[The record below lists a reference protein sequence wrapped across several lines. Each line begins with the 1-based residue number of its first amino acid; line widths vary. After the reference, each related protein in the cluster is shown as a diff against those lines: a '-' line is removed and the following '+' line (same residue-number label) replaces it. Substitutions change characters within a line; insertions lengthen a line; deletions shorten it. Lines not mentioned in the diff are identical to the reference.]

1 VIYYEPTLLY
11 VSTYSLISQT
21 KGLNHLNKIL
31 NLFVVI
37 TLVFLGFL
45 SGQYLSDRFALK
57 QRIIDTKEHIAVTKV
72 LLEEHLSG
80 CNKVGYKRF
89 ATFHE
94 HNIERVYRMTQYAIG
109 YPYFLGEKFAVE
121 IGVIFDSYKL
131 GFEKYKSEFK
141 HSCGSVYSDST
152 PNV

>member
-1 VIYYEPTLLY
+1 VIYYEPTLLYVY

-80 CNKVGYKRF
+80 CNKVG
-89 ATFHE
+89 
-94 HNIERVYRMTQYAIG
+94 
-109 YPYFLGEKFAVE
+109 
-121 IGVIFDSYKL
+121 
-131 GFEKYKSEFK
+131 
-141 HSCGSVYSDST
+141 
-152 PNV
+152 

>member
-1 VIYYEPTLLY
+1 MKFL
-11 VSTYSLISQT
+11 
-21 KGLNHLNKIL
+21 KI
-31 NLFVVI
+31 FVVI

-45 SGQYLSDRFALK
+45 GGQYSSDRWALK

-80 CNKVGYKRF
+80 CNKAGYKRF
-89 ATFHE
+89 ATFQE
-94 HNIERVYRMTQYAIG
+94 HNIDRVYRITQYAIG

-121 IGVIFDSYKL
+121 VGDIFDSYKL

-141 HSCGSVYSDST
+141 NSCGSVYSD
-152 PNV
+152 